1 MNIRSKN
8 SPINRL
14 LGWAMYGFAFI
25 MPLTNLPQIIQLF
38 QTHVASG
45 LSLQTWVLY
54 LVFGLIPL
62 FYGISNN
69 IKPLIVTN
77 ILWTIIDLVMIVGIL
92 RFGTFG
98 NSTYDQLLLINNI
111 GKALAGIGFICLSSA
126 AALFANDLLYIKR
139 SKNA

>member
-1 MNIRSKN
+1 
-8 SPINRL
+8 
-14 LGWAMYGFAFI
+14 MYGFAFI
-25 MPLTNLPQIIQLF
+25 MPLTNIPQIIQLF

-69 IKPLIVTN
+69 IKPLILTN
-77 ILWTIIDLVMIVGIL
+77 IIWTVIDLVMIVGIL

-98 NSTYDQLLLINNI
+98 SSSYDQLLLINNI
-111 GKALAGIGFICLSSA
+111 GKAMAGIGFIFLSSA
-126 AALFANDLLYIKR
+126 AALFANDLLYVKKKR
-139 SKNA
+139 HV

>member
-98 NSTYDQLLLINNI
+98 NSTYDQILLINNI
-111 GKALAGIGFICLSSA
+111 GKALAGIGFIMLSSA